1 MEAGVV
7 QVGAPV
13 LRNKAEDVP
22 PETIGTADFQ
32 ALIAKMIDTMRKA
45 PGVGLAAP
53 QIGVPLRVLVLEDRE
68 ELMASLS
75 PLEKQERERVPVPV
89 RVFINPT
96 LTPIGDEKVTFFEG
110 CLSVAGYAG
119 LVERWREVEISGLDE
134 KGQAVTWRVKGWPAR
149 ILQHEVD
156 HTNGTL
162 YIDRMLTRSFGTLP
176 QVKAR
181 FGGKPIADVRKELGL

>member
-7 QVGAPV
+7 QVGAPG

-22 PETIGTADFQ
+22 KETIATPEFQ
-32 ALIAKMIDTMRKA
+32 ALVAKMIDTMRKA

-68 ELMASLS
+68 ELMASLT
-75 PLEKQERERVPVPV
+75 PAEKQERERVAVPV

-96 LTPIGDEKVTFFEG
+96 LTPQSEEKVTFFEG

-119 LVERWREVEISGLDE
+119 LVERWREVEVSGLDE
-134 KGQAVTWRVKGWPAR
+134 KGQAVTWRVKGGPAR
-149 ILQHEVD
+149 LLQHEVD
-156 HTNGTL
+156 HLEGTL

-176 QVKAR
+176 LVKPR
-181 FGGKPIADVRKELGL
+181 FGGRPIAEVRKELGL